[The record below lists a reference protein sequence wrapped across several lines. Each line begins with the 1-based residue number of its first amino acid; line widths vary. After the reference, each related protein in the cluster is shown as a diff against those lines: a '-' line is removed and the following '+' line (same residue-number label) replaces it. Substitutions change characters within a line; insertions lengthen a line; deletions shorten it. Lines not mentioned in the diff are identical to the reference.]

1 MTKFNNN
8 NDNEFITCDNGH
20 IFLFRLTDDNKLII
34 VAHSYLK
41 DIENLHKLNEN
52 KIYFL
57 ILVKNL
63 IFMKTL
69 IIILI
74 SQFFIKFKI

>member
-52 KIYFL
+52 KNIFFDTGKKAYFHEN
-57 ILVKNL
+57 IDNNFNIS
-63 IFMKTL
+63 IFH
-69 IIILI
+69 
-74 SQFFIKFKI
+74 